1 MWTQIINYH
10 KGVNEF
16 SELIPGKD
24 PTKYKTHFF
33 QEEEEGEYVVFPHHS
48 CSSAISVFIP
58 VQLHSFIWAFLGSLK
73 PNVSKTDPENEDKIF
88 KQFLMLYEIK
98 S

>member
-33 QEEEEGEYVVFPHHS
+33 QEEEEEGEYVVFPHY
-48 CSSAISVFIP
+48 
-58 VQLHSFIWAFLGSLK
+58 SFVVLPFL
-73 PNVSKTDPENEDKIF
+73 
-88 KQFLMLYEIK
+88 FLFQCNYTVLFGHFWGP
-98 S
+98 